1 MKLNLP
7 VWFGLWCL
15 IGLLIGLL
23 TGLFTYSVAHSASV
37 SPTQNTLD
45 KIRRSKTLVVGY
57 NETKIP
63 FSYQDGNSQIV
74 GYSYE
79 ITKSIAKAVQQ
90 HLGLSELKIEPR
102 LVSSLNRFEMI
113 QNGVVD
119 IECTST
125 THNKQRQE
133 KYGFSTTFFIT
144 SARLMTRKD
153 AGIRELIDLAGKT
166 VIVRASSTS
175 EALLQKFK
183 AEKKI
188 AINQLNSIERG
199 PSPLDLL
206 QSGQADA
213 YMNDDI
219 LLYSAIFEAW
229 RPAEWIVTGVPQSN
243 EAYACTMRK
252 EDTAFKQIVD
262 KAITKLMLS
271 GQMEQLY
278 KKWFLSPIPP
288 QGRALNIPLSDAMK
302 KLFAAPNDLAFD

>member
-7 VWFGLWCL
+7 VWFGLWC
-15 IGLLIGLL
+15 
-23 TGLFTYSVAHSASV
+23 GLFLYSAAHSATV

-45 KIRRSKTLVVGY
+45 KIRGSKTLVVGY
-57 NETKIP
+57 NETKVP
-63 FSYQDGNSQIV
+63 FSYQDSNAQIV

-102 LVSSLNRFEMI
+102 LVSSQNRFEMV
-113 QNGVVD
+113 QNGLID

-125 THNKQRQE
+125 THNRQRGQL
-133 KYGFSTTFFIT
+133 YGFSTTFFIT
-144 SARLMTRKD
+144 GARLMARKD
-153 AGIRELIDLAGKT
+153 AGIRDFIDLAGKT
-166 VIVRASSTS
+166 VIVRATSTS
-175 EALLQKFK
+175 ETLLQKFK
-183 AEKKI
+183 TEKKI

-199 PSPLDLL
+199 ASPLDLL

-229 RPAEWIVTGVPQSN
+229 RPAEWIVTGTPQSK

-252 EDTAFKQIVD
+252 EDTALKQIVD
-262 KAITKLMLS
+262 QTIAKLMLS

-288 QGRALNIPLSDAMK
+288 QGRALNIPLSDAMR
-302 KLFAAPNDLAFD
+302 KLFAAPNDLTFD